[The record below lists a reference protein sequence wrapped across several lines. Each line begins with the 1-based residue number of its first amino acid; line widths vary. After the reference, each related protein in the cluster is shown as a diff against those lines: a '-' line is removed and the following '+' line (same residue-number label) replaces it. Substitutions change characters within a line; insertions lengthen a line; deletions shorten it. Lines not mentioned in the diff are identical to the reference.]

1 VKDVLEFLDE
11 LEKQL
16 KAESYSKDYLG
27 GFYRARYE
35 IKQQFGENND

>member
-35 IKQQFGENND
+35 IKQQFGESDD